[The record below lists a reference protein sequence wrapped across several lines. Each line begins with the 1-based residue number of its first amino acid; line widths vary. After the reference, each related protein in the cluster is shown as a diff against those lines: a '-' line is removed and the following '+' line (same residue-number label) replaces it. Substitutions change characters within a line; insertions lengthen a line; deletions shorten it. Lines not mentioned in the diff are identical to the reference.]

1 MNESELKDLFVSSLE
16 SGHIF
21 DIKNRNLAF
30 TNPDNEIRI
39 KSEGYFGH
47 FDLVIA
53 ILLRENKSGSS
64 QDSDG
69 LEAYYNILMRTGQ
82 LAEIARA
89 EKCSIDCISFYP
101 VELKSGCDILDVR
114 LPNQIMNGILTF
126 GKSIVVLDKKHV
138 NRASLKFLRLFPAT
152 IIGYTGKKD
161 FFRILSIFDRNINTG
176 ILNLSKR
183 RFAKTLGENGIL
195 EGIERIY
202 GRLSTLERINQK
214 LVFNELYNSNPGF
227 LNEEIEFLR
236 QFSSIKTAMTYKKQ
250 ILNYIKE
257 SENDKISN
265 YFS

>member
-21 DIKNRNLAF
+21 DNKSRNLPF

-53 ILLRENKSGSS
+53 ILHRENKRSY
-64 QDSDG
+64 QNSDEV
-69 LEAYYNILMRTGQ
+69 EAYYNVLMRTGQ
-82 LAEIARA
+82 LAEIAGA
-89 EKCSIDCISFYP
+89 EKCRIDCISFYP
-101 VELKSGCDILDVR
+101 VELKSSRDILDVR

-138 NRASLKFLRLFPAT
+138 NRASLKFLRLLPAT
-152 IIGYTGKKD
+152 IIGYTGTED
-161 FFRILSIFDRNINTG
+161 FFRILSVFNRNIDTG
-176 ILNLSKR
+176 MFNLSKR
-183 RFAKTLGENGIL
+183 RFAKTLVDNGIV
-195 EGIERIY
+195 EDIERIY
-202 GRLSTLERINQK
+202 GRLRTLERINQK

-227 LNEEIEFLR
+227 LKEEIEFLR
-236 QFSSIKTAMTYKKQ
+236 QFSGIKTAMTYRKQ

-265 YFS
+265 YL

>member
-21 DIKNRNLAF
+21 DSKNRNLPF

-39 KSEGYFGH
+39 KSEGYFGQ

-53 ILLRENKSGSS
+53 VLNRENKSKNYQNSG
-64 QDSDG
+64 
-69 LEAYYNILMRTGQ
+69 EAGDYYNVLMRTGQ

-89 EKCSIDCISFYP
+89 ERCKIDCISFYP
-101 VELKSGCDILDVR
+101 VELKSSCDILDVR

-126 GKSIVVLDKKHV
+126 GKSIVVLDKKHI
-138 NRASLKFLRLFPAT
+138 NRASLKFLRLLPAT
-152 IIGYTGKKD
+152 IVGYTGTKD
-161 FFRILSIFDRNINTG
+161 FFRVLSVFNRNIDTG
-176 ILNLSKR
+176 MFNLSKR
-183 RFAKTLGENGIL
+183 RFAITLVNNGIV
-195 EGIERIY
+195 EGIDKIY

-227 LNEEIEFLR
+227 LKEEIEFLR

-250 ILNYIKE
+250 IANYVKE

-265 YFS
+265 YL